1 MVLYNRGILK
11 LRERGVTMNSNLA
24 YQDYPSEELIGGK
37 LVAMSPRPSINHNRV
52 IGNIYRI
59 FAHYLNGRKCEPF
72 ADGVD
77 LYLTETDR
85 FIPDMMVVCGPD
97 KIKPDGVY
105 GPPDLVVEVLSPS
118 TARYDRG
125 HKKDVYA
132 RCGVREYWIVSPG
145 DRTVEQYLL
154 EEGQLALHETYGLE
168 LEVILNK
175 MSQEERDA
183 IPTEFK
189 CSRFDDLVIQI
200 ADIFERVV

>member
-1 MVLYNRGILK
+1 
-11 LRERGVTMNSNLA
+11 MNTNLA
-24 YQDYPSEELIGGK
+24 YQDYPPEELIGGK
-37 LVAMSPRPSINHNRV
+37 LVSMSPSPLINHNRV

-85 FIPDMMVVCGPD
+85 FIPDMMVVCDPD
-97 KIKPDGVY
+97 KVKPEGVH
-105 GPPDLVVEVLSPS
+105 GAPDLVVEVLSPS

-125 HKKDVYA
+125 RKKDVYA
-132 RCGVREYWIVSPG
+132 QCGVREYWIVSPG
-145 DRTVEQYLL
+145 DRTVEQYFL
-154 EEGQLALHETYGLE
+154 ENGQLVLHETYGLE
-168 LEVILNK
+168 PEVILNK

-183 IPTEFK
+183 IPTEFT
-189 CSRFDDLVIQI
+189 CSLFDDLTIQI